1 MQRILSRIACGVLA
15 LAVSTTTLAA
25 GAKDPDR
32 ILIVVSGEGPI
43 FRDNGFEVHIASPQG
58 GAVEAD
64 KYDPKH
70 PANAR
75 LLADAAAMRELAA
88 TRATATLKAEDYAG
102 VFVVGGKG
110 AMFDL
115 PKDKALSRLIG
126 RIHDHGG
133 VVSAVCHGPAALVD
147 VRTADGTLLVAN
159 RAVNGFSNEEEAIF
173 GKKWAKDYA
182 FRIEDA
188 MRERGARW
196 EEAPLMLPHVAID
209 DRLITGQNPYSTTG
223 VAEAVV
229 RATGRTPVART
240 PDRDERSMAL
250 VQRMLRGDAEGA
262 RKALAA
268 TPADFHVELI
278 AMLGYYQAKAA
289 TDDAALRSA
298 LSVMQLARPHY
309 SAPELGLGMA
319 DAHLRLKEHGD
330 ARRLVEAVLADKP
343 DLAEAKALLAKIPQ

>member
-1 MQRILSRIACGVLA
+1 
-15 LAVSTTTLAA
+15 
-25 GAKDPDR
+25 
-32 ILIVVSGEGPI
+32 
-43 FRDNGFEVHIASPQG
+43 
-58 GAVEAD
+58 
-64 KYDPKH
+64 
-70 PANAR
+70 
-75 LLADAAAMRELAA
+75 
-88 TRATATLKAEDYAG
+88 
-102 VFVVGGKG
+102 
-110 AMFDL
+110 
-115 PKDKALSRLIG
+115 
-126 RIHDHGG
+126 
-133 VVSAVCHGPAALVD
+133 
-147 VRTADGTLLVAN
+147 
-159 RAVNGFSNEEEAIF
+159 
-173 GKKWAKDYA
+173 
-182 FRIEDA
+182 

-268 TPADFHVELI
+268 KPADFHVELI

-289 TDDAALRSA
+289 IDDAALRSA

-319 DAHLRLKEHGD
+319 DAHLRLKEHDD